1 MRQIFGELI
10 NVLAKIKIEA
20 PPVGTPSLNVGLN
33 RVFFWAGIVAVVIIV
48 FAGYRYITS
57 AGNPEKAK
65 QARNTIFYTIIGLL
79 VIIFS
84 FAIVNIVSGALK

>member
-1 MRQIFGELI
+1 MKQMFGALI
-10 NVLAKIKIEA
+10 NVSAKIKIDS
-20 PPVGTPSLNVGLN
+20 PPIGTPSLNVGLN
-33 RVFFWAGIVAVVIIV
+33 RVFFWAGIIAVVIIV
-48 FAGYRYITS
+48 FAGYRYIAS

-65 QARNTIFYTIIGLL
+65 QARNAIFYTIIGLL